1 VTSVDRQPVN
11 RQDET
16 HGSCIQHGCQLRDCS
31 RAHLAAVARVRD
43 LEAARDLLARIRQWD
58 ALNPPIDAPYG
69 DATYWVAEI
78 DRVLAALAPAE
89 NQPEGDET

>member
-1 VTSVDRQPVN
+1 MKDFVCHD
-11 RQDET
+11 
-16 HGSCIQHGCQLRDCS
+16 GFDCEPDCD
-31 RAHLAAVARVRD
+31 ACHFAGRVRD

-89 NQPEGDET
+89 KESK